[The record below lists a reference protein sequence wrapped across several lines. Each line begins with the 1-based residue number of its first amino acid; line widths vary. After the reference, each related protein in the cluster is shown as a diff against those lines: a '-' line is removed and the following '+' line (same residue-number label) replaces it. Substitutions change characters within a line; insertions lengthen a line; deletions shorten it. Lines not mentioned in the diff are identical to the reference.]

1 MSLRQLPILIN
12 PINKAKPRPPRDP
25 YSALRHRYN
34 YPLMYSGIYEPTLIA
49 PIYIE
54 KDNMKYNK
62 IYYILLYFIIFYLYI
77 YIYINIMEYAEALDF
92 IKTIMRD
99 FVEQSERRSRD
110 IIMEQI
116 GINGF
121 KRYLLS
127 DSFFVIDYDFLMSKF
142 KLYSGGSDAKA
153 VKINDLINNVLLPS
167 YKAAWCIQDTLKI
180 ARDLFI
186 RTSLGTTKF
195 ERVTSILD
203 ITIDEDLI
211 EEVAIEDEDELL
223 TFNELWSNDECA
235 SSIPETITIT
245 PLMVIEYYVHKLN
258 KLMVKLHYYKI
269 SINEIIINSINQGLM
284 SLNNTIKVIYSYDP
298 QWLIIVENTKIT
310 RSQTKKKS
318 KRSSKRL
325 IKSV

>member
-1 MSLRQLPILIN
+1 MSLRQPPILIY
-12 PINKAKPRPPRDP
+12 PLNKAKPRPPRDP

-49 PIYIE
+49 PIYIQ
-54 KDNMKYNK
+54 KDN
-62 IYYILLYFIIFYLYI
+62 
-77 YIYINIMEYAEALDF
+77 MEYAEALDF
-92 IKTIMRD
+92 IRTIMRD

-110 IIMEQI
+110 IIMELI

-121 KRYLLS
+121 KSYLLS
-127 DSFFVIDYDFLMSKF
+127 DTFFVIDYDFLMSKF
-142 KLYSGGSDAKA
+142 KLYSRRSPAKA
-153 VKINDLINNVLLPS
+153 VKINALINNVLLPC

-186 RTSLGTTKF
+186 KTSLGTTKF

-211 EEVAIEDEDELL
+211 EKVAIEDEDELL
-223 TFNELWSNDECA
+223 TFNELWSDDECA
-235 SSIPETITIT
+235 SSIPETIT

-258 KLMVKLHYYKI
+258 KLMVKLHYYQI
-269 SINEIIINSINQGLM
+269 SINEIIINSINQGLK
-284 SLNNTIKVIYSYDP
+284 SLNNTIKVLYKYDP
-298 QWLIIVENTKIT
+298 KWLIVIKNTKIT

-325 IKSV
+325 IKSL

>member
-1 MSLRQLPILIN
+1 MSLRQPPILIN

-34 YPLMYSGIYEPTLIA
+34 YPLMYTGIYEPTLIA

-54 KDNMKYNK
+54 KDNM
-62 IYYILLYFIIFYLYI
+62 
-77 YIYINIMEYAEALDF
+77 EYAEALDF
-92 IKTIMRD
+92 IRTIMRD

-110 IIMEQI
+110 IIMELI

-121 KRYLLS
+121 KSYLLS
-127 DSFFVIDYDFLMSKF
+127 DTFFVIDYDFLMSKF
-142 KLYSGGSDAKA
+142 KLYSGGSPAKA
-153 VKINDLINNVLLPS
+153 LKINDLINNVLLPS

-195 ERVTSILD
+195 ERVTSLLD

-211 EEVAIEDEDELL
+211 EKVAIEDEDELL
-223 TFNELWSNDECA
+223 TFNELWSDDECA

-245 PLMVIEYYVHKLN
+245 PLMVIEYYVNKLN

-269 SINEIIINSINQGLM
+269 SINETIINSINQGLIA
-284 SLNNTIKVIYSYDP
+284 LNNSLSVLYKYDP
-298 QWLIIVENTKIT
+298 RWLIVVENTKQT
-310 RSQTKKKS
+310 RSLTKKKS
-318 KRSSKRL
+318 KRLSKRL
-325 IKSV
+325 IKSL

>member
-1 MSLRQLPILIN
+1 MSLRQPPILIN
-12 PINKAKPRPPRDP
+12 PINRAKPRPPRDP

-34 YPLMYSGIYEPTLIA
+34 YGLMYKGEYQPELIG
-49 PIYIE
+49 PIYIS
-54 KDNMKYNK
+54 KHN
-62 IYYILLYFIIFYLYI
+62 
-77 YIYINIMEYAEALDF
+77 MEYADALDF
-92 IKTIMRD
+92 IRTIMSE
-99 FVEQSERRSRD
+99 FVEETDRRSRD
-110 IIMEQI
+110 IIMELI

-121 KRYLLS
+121 KSYLLS
-127 DSFFVIDYDFLMSKF
+127 DTFFVIDYDFLMSKF

-153 VKINDLINNVLLPS
+153 VKINDLINNVLLPC

-195 ERVTSILD
+195 EPAKSILD

-211 EEVAIEDEDELL
+211 EEVEVEGEDELL

-235 SSIPETITIT
+235 FSIPETITIT

-269 SINEIIINSINQGLM
+269 SINEIIINSINQGLK
-284 SLNNTIKVIYSYDP
+284 SLNNSLKVIYSYDP

-318 KRSSKRL
+318 KRSSKRSSKRL
-325 IKSV
+325 VKSL

>member
-1 MSLRQLPILIN
+1 MSLRQPPILIN

-54 KDNMKYNK
+54 KDNM
-62 IYYILLYFIIFYLYI
+62 
-77 YIYINIMEYAEALDF
+77 EYAEAVDF
-92 IKTIMRD
+92 IKTNMRD
-99 FVEQSERRSRD
+99 FVEQRELGSRD
-110 IIMEQI
+110 IIMELI
-116 GINGF
+116 GINKF
-121 KRYLLS
+121 KWDLGA
-127 DSFFVIDYDFLMSKF
+127 DKFFVIDYHFLMMKF
-142 KLYSGGSDAKA
+142 TLNRGGSPTKA
-153 VKINDLINNVLLPS
+153 LKINALINNVLLPS
-167 YKAAWCIQDTLKI
+167 YKAIWCIQDTLKI

-186 RTSLGTTKF
+186 RTSLGTSKF
-195 ERVTSILD
+195 ERVKSILD

-318 KRSSKRL
+318 KRSSKRSSKRL
-325 IKSV
+325 VKSL

>member
-1 MSLRQLPILIN
+1 MSLRQPPILIN

-54 KDNMKYNK
+54 KDNM
-62 IYYILLYFIIFYLYI
+62 
-77 YIYINIMEYAEALDF
+77 EYAEALDF
-92 IKTIMRD
+92 IRTIMRD

-110 IIMEQI
+110 IIMELI

-121 KRYLLS
+121 KSYLLS
-127 DSFFVIDYDFLMSKF
+127 DTFFVIDYDFLMSKF

-153 VKINDLINNVLLPS
+153 VKINDLINNVLLPC

-186 RTSLGTTKF
+186 RTSLGTSKF
-195 ERVTSILD
+195 ERVKSILD

-211 EEVAIEDEDELL
+211 EEVAIEDKLL
-223 TFNELWSNDECA
+223 TFNELWEDDESA
-235 SSIPETITIT
+235 LVIPEDITIT
-245 PLMVIEYYVHKLN
+245 PLMVLEYYIHKLN

-318 KRSSKRL
+318 KRSSKRSSKRL
-325 IKSV
+325 VKSL

>member
-1 MSLRQLPILIN
+1 MSLRQPPILIY
-12 PINKAKPRPPRDP
+12 PLNKAKPRPPRDP

-54 KDNMKYNK
+54 KDNM
-62 IYYILLYFIIFYLYI
+62 
-77 YIYINIMEYAEALDF
+77 EYAEALDF
-92 IKTIMRD
+92 IRTNMRD

-110 IIMEQI
+110 IIMELI

-121 KRYLLS
+121 KSYLLS
-127 DSFFVIDYDFLMSKF
+127 DTFFVIDYDFLMSKF
-142 KLYSGGSDAKA
+142 KLYSGGSPAKA
-153 VKINDLINNVLLPS
+153 VKINALINNVLLPS

-186 RTSLGTTKF
+186 KTSLGTSKS

-211 EEVAIEDEDELL
+211 EEVAIEDEDELV
-223 TFNELWSNDECA
+223 TFNELWSDDECA
-235 SSIPETITIT
+235 FSIPETITIT
-245 PLMVIEYYVHKLN
+245 PLMVIEYYVNKLN
-258 KLMVKLHYYKI
+258 KLMVKLHYYQI
-269 SINEIIINSINQGLM
+269 SINEIIINSINQGLK

-298 QWLIIVENTKIT
+298 QWLIVVENTKIT